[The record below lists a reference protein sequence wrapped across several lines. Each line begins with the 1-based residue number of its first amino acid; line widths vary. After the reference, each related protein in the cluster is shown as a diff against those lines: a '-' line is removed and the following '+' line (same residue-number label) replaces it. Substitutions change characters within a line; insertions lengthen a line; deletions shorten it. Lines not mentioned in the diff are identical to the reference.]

1 LALFSGSISPWF
13 VLSNNLAMTNTRAI
27 WLCFGAFLSPP
38 ASSLQFHWS
47 LATGYWPP
55 FSRPTPHAETSG
67 FRSCADPPP
76 LATAWHQPPICQR
89 ANRARSRRGA
99 PLFQYV
105 TKPGDWCGQIDLFL
119 RTHCRT
125 TVDHSGMVQLRV
137 TAIPEV
143 AIHCSSGFSR
153 FRARFNYGRFR
164 VATEANL
171 RPRARFGC
179 SIVLRL
185 IFRL

>member
-1 LALFSGSISPWF
+1 MIHVVDFEKTTFSTPFGGVLPPSGPQIGADSGSGHP
-13 VLSNNLAMTNTRAI
+13 LSRTRETWVAPT
-27 WLCFGAFLSPP
+27 S
-38 ASSLQFHWS
+38 
-47 LATGYWPP
+47 TWPL
-55 FSRPTPHAETSG
+55 FSRPTLYDAGTSG